1 MSEVAQLANFEKQ
14 ELKVEFNQPSIPFVW
29 TRVNKDMTKSILS
42 AGVTFSEQ
50 MFMSGEN
57 RYVQSYTEVTE
68 PTIVESNEIKV
79 NKDKRFTLPVMLP
92 SLMTWVCSEWESFT
106 LHINEKEIPCQDRGL
121 VLFPSWIDN
130 VEVESSTRGQTIQYG
145 SCSVPLKHKE

>member
-1 MSEVAQLANFEKQ
+1 MPEVAQFEKLDKE
-14 ELKVEFNQPSIPFVW
+14 ELKVEFEQPSIPFVW
-29 TRVNKDMTKSILS
+29 TRVMKDMNKSILS

-50 MFMSGEN
+50 MFASGEN

-79 NKDKRFTLPVMLP
+79 NQNKRFTLPIMLP
-92 SLMTWVCSEWESFT
+92 SLITWVCSEWEPFT

-130 VEVESSTRGQTIQYG
+130 VEVQPSTRGQTIQYG